1 VAVSFKNHI
10 PDFKEIVTGSFTIIQ
25 KILEWFPRRIAR
37 IMNLSTGIIAVTV
50 IISVDFD
57 LLEFILQKLKVTFE
71 KFLEI
76 GFYT

>member
-1 VAVSFKNHI
+1 
-10 PDFKEIVTGSFTIIQ
+10 
-25 KILEWFPRRIAR
+25 
-37 IMNLSTGIIAVTV
+37 MNLSTGIIAVTV

-57 LLEFILQKLKVTFE
+57 LFEFILQKLKVTFE